1 MVLGIVYPRYPF
13 LFIVGAVLMA
23 SILLA
28 AVRRKFDL
36 IQPFVASTVI
46 SVIIAMYVGIE
57 YMQVRRDSASYPAGS
72 LAAPVEIRNP
82 ASEVSQKPDIYY
94 IILDAYAGEQAL
106 RELHDFDNSK
116 FIASLKERGF
126 IVPSASRSNY
136 LRTIHSLGSSLNM
149 QYLDHVSQIM
159 GNSSLWWPLRETFVR
174 SEVRRF
180 LESQG
185 YKIVNLASGWDFTT
199 ITKADTYK
207 QAYPIFLNDFEE
219 FFVEN
224 TNVSLFRFWGDRWV
238 SFPSYDTH
246 RRMIL
251 YEFEQLKNIPELDS
265 PKFTFV
271 HILAPHPPFVFDASG
286 KPINPDYPYTI
297 VDNRYLIKPPSK
309 YRQGYLDQLSF
320 VNTQVLQ
327 VVDAILEK
335 STNPPIIILQG
346 DHGPGIYIDSESSS
360 PPCFYERYSILNAY
374 FLPGIDP
381 RTVPEDMTPVNTFRM
396 IFNDYF
402 SANLELLPNHQYFSI
417 PESIH
422 QFEDVTARV
431 DNACTFPS

>member
-1 MVLGIVYPRYPF
+1 
-13 LFIVGAVLMA
+13 
-23 SILLA
+23 
-28 AVRRKFDL
+28 
-36 IQPFVASTVI
+36 
-46 SVIIAMYVGIE
+46 
-57 YMQVRRDSASYPAGS
+57 
-72 LAAPVEIRNP
+72 
-82 ASEVSQKPDIYY
+82 
-94 IILDAYAGEQAL
+94 
-106 RELHDFDNSK
+106 
-116 FIASLKERGF
+116 
-126 IVPSASRSNY
+126 
-136 LRTIHSLGSSLNM
+136 
-149 QYLDHVSQIM
+149 M

-185 YKIVNLASGWDFTT
+185 YRTVNLASGWDFTT
-199 ITKADTYK
+199 ITKVDTYE
-207 QAYPIFLNDFEE
+207 QPYPIFLNDFEE

-224 TNVSLFRFWGDRWV
+224 TNVSLFRFLGDRWV

-251 YEFEQLKNIPELDS
+251 YEFEQLKNIPDLDS

-271 HILAPHPPFVFDASG
+271 HIIAPHPPFVFDASG
-286 KPINPDYPYTI
+286 EPINPDYPYTI

-320 VNTQVLQ
+320 VNTQVLE

-335 STNPPIIILQG
+335 SNKPPIIILQG
-346 DHGPGIYIDSESSS
+346 DHGPGIYIDSDSSS
-360 PPCFYERYSILNAY
+360 PPCFYERYSIFNAY

-381 RTVPEDMTPVNTFRM
+381 RTVPEDITPVNTFRM

-402 SANLELLPNHQYFSI
+402 AANLELLPNHQYFSV